1 MPSHA
6 TKVAS
11 MLAACLTAIA
21 LTPQAQAVAMRHDTP
36 EARYLELGARFSAV
50 GFLRGA
56 GGSAVLVAPN
66 KVLTAAHVVDSDG
79 DGKIDSGVIGSTVAF
94 GANLREKAEAEASIK
109 SITVLQQY
117 YGPLK
122 NANDVAV
129 ITLNSPISNIEPA
142 KIVLSDL
149 VGRVVTTVGYGIPG
163 VGTDFDESQ
172 LDQDFRRR
180 AAQNIVDAIVPADFE
195 EVSDRGAIVTDF
207 DSPDGDNN
215 SLNDYAEA
223 PISDPLP
230 LALEGMGTPGDSG
243 GGIFADFGQGFRLV
257 GIASAST
264 HLDDDEDSDRTLTGR
279 YGTIGFESPL
289 ARPDTIGFLAENGV
303 PLRGRQVAVPEPMS
317 AALFGLGLL
326 TFSGLSRLGR
336 RRSRR

>member
-1 MPSHA
+1 M
-6 TKVAS
+6 
-11 MLAACLTAIA
+11 
-21 LTPQAQAVAMRHDTP
+21 
-36 EARYLELGARFSAV
+36 
-50 GFLRGA
+50 
-56 GGSAVLVAPN
+56 
-66 KVLTAAHVVDSDG
+66 
-79 DGKIDSGVIGSTVAF
+79 
-94 GANLREKAEAEASIK
+94 
-109 SITVLQQY
+109 TVLPQY

-129 ITLNSPISNIEPA
+129 ITLKNPITNIEPA
-142 KIVLSDL
+142 KIGLSDL
-149 VGRVVTTVGYGIPG
+149 VGRVVTTVGYGVPG

-180 AAQNIVDAIVPADFE
+180 AAQNIVDAIVPTDFE

-207 DSPDGDNN
+207 DSPAGDSN
-215 SLNDYAEA
+215 SLKDYADE

-257 GIASAST
+257 GIASASV
-264 HLDDDEDSDRTLTGR
+264 HLDDEEGSDRTLTGR

-289 ARPDTIGFLAENGV
+289 ARPATIGFLAENGV
-303 PLRGRQVAVPEPMS
+303 PLPGRQIAVPEPLS

-326 TFSGLSRLGR
+326 TFSGLSRFGR
-336 RRSRR
+336 RRSRK